1 MKAKHILLSAIILT
15 LGLSA
20 NAGAADGKKYRWRLA
35 ETWGPNFPIFGD
47 ASKNM
52 AKMVKEM
59 SDGRLTI
66 RIDSANK
73 HKSALG
79 IFDFVKS
86 GQYQMGHSA
95 SYYWKGKDFN
105 TMFFTTVPFGMTAP
119 EQYAWFYYGGG
130 MELMKETYDKYGILS
145 FPGGNTGVQMG
156 GWFRKEI
163 NTVADLKGLKM
174 RIPGFAGEVLAKLG
188 ASPTNIPSAELYTA
202 LERNTIDALEWV
214 GPSLDLRMGFHKIA
228 PYYYTGWQEP
238 ATELQFMVNQK
249 AYDSLP
255 ADLQKIL
262 TIAMKTAAYDMYSQS
277 THENGVNLKAL
288 QTEYPNVK
296 IRTFPQPVMNAIRKA
311 NDELL
316 AEFAAKDEETDK
328 ILKSIK
334 RYQEQVRAW
343 TKFADQAYLESFESN
358 E

>member
-1 MKAKHILLSAIILT
+1 MKNIRLIKIILI
-15 LGLSA
+15 LGIALSGFA
-20 NAGAADGKKYRWRLA
+20 SADDDKKYRWRLA

-59 SDGRLTI
+59 SNGRLTI

-73 HKSALG
+73 HKAALG

-130 MELMKETYDKYGILS
+130 MELMKETYDKYGIMS
-145 FPGGNTGVQMG
+145 FPGGNTGNQMG

-163 NTVADLKGLKM
+163 NSLEDLKGLKM

-188 ASPTNIPSAELYTA
+188 AKPTNIPSGELYTA

-228 PYYYTGWQEP
+228 PFYYTGWHEP

-249 AYDSLP
+249 AFDTLP
-255 ADLQKIL
+255 ADLQQIL
-262 TIAMKTAAYDMYSQS
+262 TVAMKAAAYDMYAQS
-277 THENGVNLKAL
+277 MHESGVNLAKL
-288 QTEYPNVK
+288 QSEYPNVK
-296 IRTFPQPVMNAIRKA
+296 IRSFPKEVMSAIRKA
-311 NDELL
+311 NTQLL
-316 AEFAAKDEETDK
+316 QEFAAKDPQTKK
-328 ILKSIK
+328 ILNSITD
-334 RYQEQVRAW
+334 YQQQVRAW
-343 TKFADQAYLESFESN
+343 TNFSDRAYLDNFDQK
-358 E
+358 